1 MNDEAPNN
9 IARLYYDSQILG
21 DLNACS
27 FTNSRQAH
35 KVFHFNQFVPHNAL
49 SKNCTV
55 LSLLINDFQN
65 GIVNL
70 KGASCNGLWDQRK
83 KFHRALN
90 FFT

>member
-1 MNDEAPNN
+1 MLAASP
-9 IARLYYDSQILG
+9 
-21 DLNACS
+21 
-27 FTNSRQAH
+27 NSRQAH

-65 GIVNL
+65 GIVNP
-70 KGASCNGLWDQRK
+70 KGASCDGLWDQRK